1 MRMKIRTNEL
11 SLLAE
16 ELQSKIGGFV
26 MKRFAALVL
35 VVVLCVVCIVP
46 AMAVS
51 FSFNSSTTT
60 FTRWSADTK
69 SAGTT
74 WSLSWTDS
82 NLSSTKKAAVK
93 IYHAPGVYASHT
105 FYYQS
110 TSTASHS
117 YLSEYANGQ
126 VVYLAGKKYSGSGN
140 ITVSGTFNP

>member
-74 WSLSWTDS
+74 
-82 NLSSTKKAAVK
+82 
-93 IYHAPGVYASHT
+93 
-105 FYYQS
+105 
-110 TSTASHS
+110 
-117 YLSEYANGQ
+117 
-126 VVYLAGKKYSGSGN
+126 
-140 ITVSGTFNP
+140 